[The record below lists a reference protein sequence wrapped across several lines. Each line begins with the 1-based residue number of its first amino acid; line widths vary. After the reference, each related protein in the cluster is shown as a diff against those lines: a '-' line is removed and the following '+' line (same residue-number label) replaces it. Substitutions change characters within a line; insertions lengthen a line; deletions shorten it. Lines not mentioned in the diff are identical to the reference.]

1 MRRTPVRR
9 LLVVAALSLAVA
21 SGGLRL
27 AEGRGATL
35 LPVPA
40 LASAVLLLIAALVMS
55 LGWTVRQYTKGKR
68 PGLDPLLAARTVVLA
83 TASTY
88 TGALLSGW
96 YGGQVLIVLRDLAFP
111 ARRAVA
117 VSAGAALVC
126 AVLLAVAGL
135 VVERWCE
142 VRPGDPDDPSGSAAS
157 PATEPVA

>member
-9 LLVVAALSLAVA
+9 LLVVAALSLAVSSA
-21 SGGLRL
+21 GLRL
-27 AEGRGATL
+27 AEGQGATL

-40 LASAVLLLIAALVMS
+40 LASAVVLLIAALVLG

-68 PGLDPLLAARTVVLA
+68 PSLDPLLAARTVVLA

-88 TGALLSGW
+88 TGALLTGW
-96 YGGQVLIVLRDLAFP
+96 YGGQVVVVLRDLIYP

-117 VSAGAALVC
+117 VAGGAALLC
-126 AVLLAVAGL
+126 AVILVVAGL

-142 VRPGDPDDPSGSAAS
+142 VRPRDPDDPGGGAPSAA
-157 PATEPVA
+157 PGPVA